1 MKFAQL
7 SIGLRF
13 RYQEREYIK
22 SSPLMAEPVDQGA
35 GRLIPRSAE
44 VTPLDAQPAQAETPR
59 EIPVDALNHAMSCL
73 AGDINDI
80 VADSGLDA
88 QQASRLAR
96 DLQQALNRARQ
107 ALHLNPKAQQSPDR
121 T

>member
-22 SSPLMAEPVDQGA
+22 TSPLMAEPVDEGT

-44 VTPLDAQPAQAETPR
+44 VTPLDTQPPR
-59 EIPVDALNHAMSCL
+59 VKIPKEIPVDALNHAMGRLTSE
-73 AGDINDI
+73 INDI
-80 VADSGLDA
+80 IADSGLDA
-88 QQASRLAR
+88 QQANRLAR

-107 ALHLNPKAQQSPDR
+107 ALHLNP
-121 T
+121 